1 MRVPLNKSTA
11 RWYDRILA
19 AFVFFTALPVCRFYS
34 PRGNTPLYLMENW
47 PLTGWVTGGLTA
59 AVLYL
64 ASFPLPYPIAV
75 ALAMVVRA
83 LITGAANEEGLR
95 CFVDGMASKSEDPDM
110 VLELIK
116 CPMAGSQGVVAVVL
130 YELMVFTVLCS
141 LPPGLAAITIMA
153 ADPYAKMLAGQLS
166 VMMPHLRTNDEIEAG
181 LTFRRMPLLA
191 GLGFAAQGLLPMA
204 VFVYIIMYK
213 DIDWPLI
220 VSLPCLVTYVLY
232 TIINKKLRGYTL
244 ECCRAVYLLTEL
256 TFYLT
261 VIIFSQI
268 TELTMSGVNA
278 Y

>member
-1 MRVPLNKSTA
+1 MRIPLNTS

-19 AFVFFTALPVCRFYS
+19 SFIFYTRLPLWRIRRPSDAAFRCVAEY
-34 PRGNTPLYLMENW
+34 W
-47 PLTGWVTGGLTA
+47 PLTGWLTGGLTA
-59 AVLYL
+59 AIIYCATAIV
-64 ASFPLPYPIAV
+64 PYPAAV
-75 ALAMVVRA
+75 VLAMATRVW
-83 LITGAANEEGLR
+83 LTGAIHEDGLR
-95 CFVDGMASKSEDPDM
+95 RFCDSMSYRTDDPHRTLAVMKSP
-110 VLELIK
+110 LT
-116 CPMAGSQGVVAVVL
+116 GTRGVVAIVL
-130 YELMVFTVLCS
+130 YELAVCAALCS
-141 LPPGLAAITIMA
+141 MTPVMAAATVFA
-153 ADPYAKMLAGQLS
+153 ADPYAKMVAGQLT

-220 VSLPCLVTYVLY
+220 VSLPCLVMYVLY